1 MLINFLGF
9 CPTYTVIWTPR
20 LLSTLAYLARIG
32 LSIFIC
38 LLFLCQ
44 KVKTLFEKKS
54 FLQYQ
59 LTDQWFSNDCI
70 SFSIACLI
78 GESWL
83 GSFLSLDLSSSLM
96 KFKIM
101 ETGNRWSVYTSLY
114 RLFCKSPIWGRLR
127 KGFSHAQKYFWPVFS
142 PTLTSVLESKVK
154 IICQTD
160 WREILSA

>member
-9 CPTYTVIWTPR
+9 CPTYTVIWTLR

-59 LTDQWFSNDCI
+59 LTDRWFSNDCI
-70 SFSIACLI
+70 SFSIACSI
-78 GESWL
+78 EESWL

-101 ETGNRWSVYTSLY
+101 MSIRNSLMTLPLVCIIKSLNLSVRLLTKSL
-114 RLFCKSPIWGRLR
+114 P
-127 KGFSHAQKYFWPVFS
+127 
-142 PTLTSVLESKVK
+142 SKK
-154 IICQTD
+154 
-160 WREILSA
+160 